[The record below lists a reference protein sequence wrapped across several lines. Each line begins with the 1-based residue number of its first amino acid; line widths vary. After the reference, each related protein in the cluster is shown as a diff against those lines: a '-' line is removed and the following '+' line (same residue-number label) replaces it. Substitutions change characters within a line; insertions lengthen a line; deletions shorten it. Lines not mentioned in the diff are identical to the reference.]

1 MMQTLRSDIIINA
14 ASPARRKGE
23 RRHPAASSIYEP
35 TTGLIMA
42 KRLTTEDFISRAKQK
57 HGDKYIY
64 DKCEYVNAKTKVIIT
79 CKEHG
84 DFTTIPASHLRGHDC
99 LLCSTDRASKSRA
112 LDTETFIM
120 RARKV
125 HGDRYSYKNTNYIS
139 ADDKVEIICSDH
151 GSFYQR
157 AAGHLSGKG
166 CSACAV
172 ISKAASMSVT
182 EDYFIA
188 KSISRHG
195 YKYDYTQSFPLIK
208 KKAKISCPAH
218 GVFMQSPLAHMRG
231 QGCPECSIEK
241 SRSTLHSFIESARMV
256 HGTSY
261 IYEKAK
267 YVNSITKVVI
277 TCKIHGDF
285 LQQPNRHL
293 SGRGCPGCAK
303 TGFDKN
309 KDGFVYFLMGNG
321 AVKVGITNKP
331 KQRLRQLK
339 SETPFEFSVFSII
352 RMSGREA
359 IDREKYYHKK
369 YERIGFIG
377 FNGCT
382 EWLKY
387 SKELMEEIT
396 YETSKNKR
404 KDNCTAAHIAEP
416 DRPVGSCIS
425 PVEDG

>member
-1 MMQTLRSDIIINA
+1 MS
-14 ASPARRKGE
+14 RK
-23 RRHPAASSIYEP
+23 
-35 TTGLIMA
+35 
-42 KRLTTEDFISRAKQK
+42 LTTDEFIIKAKAI

-64 DKCEYVNAKTKVIIT
+64 DKCEYISTKTKVIIT

-84 DFTTIPASHLRGHDC
+84 DFATIPATHLRGHEC
-99 LLCSTDRASKSRA
+99 ILCSTERASRSRV
-112 LDTETFIM
+112 LSTEAFIM
-120 RARKV
+120 RAREV
-125 HGDRYSYKNTNYIS
+125 HGDRYSYEKTNYIS
-139 ADDKVEIICSDH
+139 ADDKVEIICSEH

-172 ISKAASMSVT
+172 ISKAAAMSIT
-182 EDYFIA
+182 EGYFIS

-208 KKAKISCPAH
+208 RKAKISCPTH
-218 GVFMQSPLAHMRG
+218 GVFMQSPFAHMGG
-231 QGCPECSIEK
+231 QGCPKCSIEN
-241 SRSTLHSFIESARMV
+241 SRSTLHSFIESARRV
-256 HGTSY
+256 HGASY
-261 IYEKAK
+261 IYEKVK
-267 YVNSITKVVI
+267 YVNSITRVVI

-285 LQQPNRHL
+285 LQSPNRHL

-309 KDGFVYFLMGNG
+309 KDGFVYFLMGGG

-331 KQRLRQLK
+331 KQRFRQLK
-339 SETPFEFSVFSII
+339 SETPFEFSVFSIV
-352 RMSGREA
+352 RMSGGEA
-359 IDREKYYHKK
+359 IDLEKHYHRK

-387 SKELMEEIT
+387 SKELIEEIT

-404 KDNCTAAHIAEP
+404 KDSRAASHIAEP
-416 DRPVGSCIS
+416 DRPTRRSGSRQ
-425 PVEDG
+425 